1 MVPIRLTAPKK
12 QGRYGEN
19 KRVTVDGQKFDSAG
33 EAKRYSALVLLQ
45 RAGRITDL
53 QRQVRYELAPSVK
66 HAGEK
71 RARPALTYWA
81 DFTYI
86 EGGALV
92 VEDVKVGGL
101 MTEVF
106 KIKRHLMLSVHGIDI
121 RITKK

>member
-1 MVPIRLTAPKK
+1 MIPIRMPAKK
-12 QGRYGEN
+12 AGRYGEN
-19 KRVTVDGQKFDSAG
+19 KRVTVDGQQFDSQG
-33 EAKRYSALVLLQ
+33 EANRYAALLVLQ

-53 QRQVRYELAPSVK
+53 QRQVRFELAPSVK

-86 EGGALV
+86 EGGVLV
-92 VEDVKVGGL
+92 VEDFKGRIL
-101 MTEVF
+101 TPEF

-121 RITKK
+121 RITTK